1 MSYYHDVSPNSTG
14 KLVVA
19 KLPIKPEK
27 HETELQWSKY
37 YDENGDDIPLGETK
51 FNSVIYGDMFN
62 FVELDPSKYEVGNKY
77 LISIISYIGL
87 NHVFALTIFHIM
99 FFAI

>member
-27 HETELQWSKY
+27 HETEVQWSKY
-37 YDENGDDIPLGETK
+37 YDENGDDIPLGESK

-62 FVELDPSKYEVGNKY
+62 FVELDPSKNEVSNKY
-77 LISIISYIGL
+77 LIFVSEKCL
-87 NHVFALTIFHIM
+87 KIFL
-99 FFAI
+99 